1 MRRDVQARMRQRIR
15 ERLDELRMTQRELAK
30 AVGHNDAWISG
41 VLDGYQGLSWKD
53 FDAVADALSL
63 SPAELVRRD
72 EDTVREIAP
81 REMRLLRYFQDWPD
95 AIKDYWLEV
104 MAFFAA
110 SVPDSESALLL
121 THLRRT
127 PRSLRTPVMRWLG
140 RLLEEGDPPGVLADV
155 VAQYSDAGSAGT
167 STTSL
172 VRSASGQPGS
182 PGRDRSPKT
191 RAASTS
197 QTAEKGRKK
206 VGAPRARGGNAP

>member
-41 VLDGYQGLSWKD
+41 VLDGYQGLNWKD
-53 FDAVADALSL
+53 FDAVAEALSL
-63 SPAELVRRD
+63 SPADLVRRD
-72 EDTVREIAP
+72 DDTVREISP
-81 REMRLLRYFQDWPD
+81 REMRLLRYYQDWPD
-95 AIKDYWLEV
+95 PIKDYWLEV

-155 VAQYSDAGSAGT
+155 VAQYSGGGSGGT
-167 STTSL
+167 STTSPA
-172 VRSASGQPGS
+172 RSTSDQSGIQGH
-182 PGRDRSPKT
+182 GRGPKT
-191 RAASTS
+191 RAALVSGAKT
-197 QTAEKGRKK
+197 TRGRAPKGAKRQ
-206 VGAPRARGGNAP
+206 GDG